1 MLVASALASLMRLIS
16 VCIHSVATL
25 MSSPFSLFL
34 FLSFSF
40 FFCGGDYT
48 LNISSIFM
56 PLWYC

>member
-1 MLVASALASLMRLIS
+1 MLVASALASLMRLIY

-40 FFCGGDYT
+40 FFVGET
-48 LNISSIFM
+48 IR
-56 PLWYC
+56 